1 MAKYINLDTLKFQLF
16 DVIGI
21 DDLLNTEHF
30 GDHDKEGLNMFFDSI
45 LDFSNKELWPYF
57 QEMDAKPAYFDGN
70 IVKTHPQVAKMFS
83 EGADLGV
90 IAATVA
96 AEEGGLQMPLS
107 AYTVAGTIM
116 DAANNSMPGYTGL
129 TLGALELILEFGSR
143 ALKDKYKDPMMGG
156 QYGGTMCLTE
166 PQAGSSLSD
175 IITTATPQA
184 DGTYKISGQKIYI
197 SGGDHEHVEN
207 VVHLVL
213 ARIDGAPAGTKGIS
227 LFVVPKYKEGGSSN
241 GVATAGEFQK
251 MGQKGYAT
259 THLMFGE
266 QGNCVGEIVGEEN
279 FGLRYMFKM
288 MNGARIAVGRGA
300 AGIALAA
307 YEASLQ
313 FANERAQGRAVSD
326 TGKKD
331 LSQEQTLIINHPDV
345 RRMLLRQ
352 KAISEGAISLVLQG
366 AYYHDKITAATDK
379 KEKEKY
385 DLLLEILTPLVK
397 TYPSEKGLSSVSD
410 GVQVLGGAGYCSE
423 YILQQYLRDIRIS
436 AIYEGTTGIQS
447 IDLLGRKMTM
457 ANGIAPQLLAQE
469 INKTMMEARKVE
481 AFEPLVNQLGK
492 RLKDIVDIIEH
503 LGQFAAK
510 GQFNTYLAD
519 ATLFMEYFSTMVVA
533 WQWLKMGLKA
543 HQMKEAGDNTY
554 SEAFLESKIHTM
566 KFYFH
571 YEMPATGSLKHIILN
586 PEMLTLKTD
595 KEVII

>member
-1 MAKYINLDTLKFQLF
+1 MAKYINVDTLKFQLF

-21 DDLLNTEHF
+21 DDLLETERF
-30 GDHDKEGLNMFFDSI
+30 GDHDKEGLNMFLDSI

-57 QEMDAKPAYFDGN
+57 QEMDAKPAYFDGTV
-70 IVKTHPQVAKMFS
+70 VKTHPQVAKMFS

-90 IAATVA
+90 IAATVD

-116 DAANNSMPGYTGL
+116 DAANNSLPGYTGL
-129 TLGALELILEFGSR
+129 TLGALDLILAFGSR
-143 ALKDKYKDPMMGG
+143 ALKDKYKDQMMGG

-166 PQAGSSLSD
+166 PEAGSSLSD
-175 IITTATPQA
+175 IITSATPQE
-184 DGTYKISGQKIYI
+184 DGTYKITGQKIYI

-207 VVHLVL
+207 VIHLVL

-227 LFVVPKYKEGGSSN
+227 LFVVPKYKEDGSSN
-241 GVATAGEFQK
+241 GVATVGEFQK

-266 QGNCVGEIVGEEN
+266 KGNCAGELVGEAN

-313 FANERAQGRAVSD
+313 YALERKQGRAVSD

-331 LSQEQTLIINHPDV
+331 LSQGQTLIINHPDV
-345 RRMLLRQ
+345 RRLLLRQ

-366 AYYHDKITAATDK
+366 AYYHDKESAATDS

-385 DLLLEILTPLVK
+385 DNLLEILTPLLK

-457 ANGIAPQLLAQE
+457 SGGIAPQLLAQE
-469 INKTMMEARKVE
+469 INATMMVARKIE
-481 AFEPLVNQLGK
+481 SFEPFVNQLGK
-492 RLKDIVDIIEH
+492 RLKDVVDIMEN
-503 LGQFAAK
+503 LGQYAAK

-519 ATLFMEYFSTMVVA
+519 ASLFMDYFSTMVVA
-533 WQWLKMGLKA
+533 WQWMKMGLKA
-543 HQMKEAGDNTY
+543 HQMLEANDSTY
-554 SEAFLESKIHTM
+554 SKEFYKSKIHTM
-566 KFYFH
+566 KFFFH
-571 YEMPATGSLKHIILN
+571 YELAATDALKRIIMD
-586 PEMLTLKTD
+586 PEMLTIKTES
-595 KEVII
+595 EVII

>member
-1 MAKYINLDTLKFQLF
+1 
-16 DVIGI
+16 
-21 DDLLNTEHF
+21 
-30 GDHDKEGLNMFFDSI
+30 
-45 LDFSNKELWPYF
+45 
-57 QEMDAKPAYFDGN
+57 
-70 IVKTHPQVAKMFS
+70 
-83 EGADLGV
+83 
-90 IAATVA
+90 
-96 AEEGGLQMPLS
+96 
-107 AYTVAGTIM
+107 
-116 DAANNSMPGYTGL
+116 
-129 TLGALELILEFGSR
+129 
-143 ALKDKYKDPMMGG
+143 
-156 QYGGTMCLTE
+156 
-166 PQAGSSLSD
+166 
-175 IITTATPQA
+175 
-184 DGTYKISGQKIYI
+184 
-197 SGGDHEHVEN
+197 
-207 VVHLVL
+207 
-213 ARIDGAPAGTKGIS
+213 
-227 LFVVPKYKEGGSSN
+227 
-241 GVATAGEFQK
+241 
-251 MGQKGYAT
+251 
-259 THLMFGE
+259 
-266 QGNCVGEIVGEEN
+266 
-279 FGLRYMFKM
+279 

-366 AYYHDKITAATDK
+366 AYYHDKITAATDE